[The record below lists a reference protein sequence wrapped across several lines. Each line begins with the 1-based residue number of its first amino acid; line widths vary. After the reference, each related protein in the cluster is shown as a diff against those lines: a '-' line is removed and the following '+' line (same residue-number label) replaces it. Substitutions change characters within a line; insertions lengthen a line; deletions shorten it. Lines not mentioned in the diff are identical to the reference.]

1 LKRVEAPSLRWKNVR
16 PDKIPNYGI
25 IQGERISESIY
36 RLTDVVEKPALS
48 EAPSRLGIGGSYLMT
63 PDLFDCIKRVARE
76 TRGEVQLTEAIRLLL
91 HERDVYAHV
100 IKVSRYDAGDV
111 KMGGLL

>member
-1 LKRVEAPSLRWKNVR
+1 
-16 PDKIPNYGI
+16 
-25 IQGERISESIY
+25 
-36 RLTDVVEKPALS
+36 
-48 EAPSRLGIGGSYLMT
+48 MT

-111 KMGGLL
+111 KMGGLR